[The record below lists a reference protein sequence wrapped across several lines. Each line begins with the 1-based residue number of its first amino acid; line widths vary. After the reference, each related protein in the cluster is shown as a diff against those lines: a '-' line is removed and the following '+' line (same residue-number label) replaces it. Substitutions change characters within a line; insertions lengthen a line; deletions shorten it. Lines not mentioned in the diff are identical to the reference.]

1 MKLSDKVYDNIKWTL
16 ITFVPALIL
25 LISTLGT
32 IYNFDTKIITLTI
45 GAIATFL
52 GTITGISNYNYNKE
66 FVYEELSN
74 GKGE

>member
-1 MKLSDKVYDNIKWTL
+1 MKLNNKAYDIIKWCLITL
-16 ITFVPALIL
+16 IPALIL

-32 IYNFDTKIITLTI
+32 IYNFDTEIITLTI

-66 FVYEELSN
+66 N
-74 GKGE
+74 K